1 MESMDSGSFWTIHG
15 CHFFLSSFEV
25 ENLSLKTD
33 IFLSQTYPG
42 RQPAACSKSPNFR
55 TTSPMDA
62 PRRSCFKDWL
72 TVIGTIARRDITPRK
87 TNIVNP
93 KMEVDGRCFSF
104 SNGVI
109 LQVKQPSVFRGYIG
123 YMYFLPLLEFEE
135 NGFEQNSSSSHLNTP
150 PKHTEP
156 WNPVNHGIST
166 ISTGERRSSSIKKST
181 LLLKGILQLSLPN
194 LVH

>member
-62 PRRSCFKDWL
+62 PRQSCFKDWL
-72 TVIGTIARRDITPRK
+72 TVIGTIARMDITPRK

-109 LQVKQPSVFRGYIG
+109 LQVKQPSVFGGTFTFYHFLNLKKTVSNKTLHHPTLIHPLKLNIPKAYRVTVDGRNPAPPN
-123 YMYFLPLLEFEE
+123 MYE
-135 NGFEQNSSSSHLNTP
+135 
-150 PKHTEP
+150 
-156 WNPVNHGIST
+156 
-166 ISTGERRSSSIKKST
+166 T
-181 LLLKGILQLSLPN
+181 L
-194 LVH
+194 